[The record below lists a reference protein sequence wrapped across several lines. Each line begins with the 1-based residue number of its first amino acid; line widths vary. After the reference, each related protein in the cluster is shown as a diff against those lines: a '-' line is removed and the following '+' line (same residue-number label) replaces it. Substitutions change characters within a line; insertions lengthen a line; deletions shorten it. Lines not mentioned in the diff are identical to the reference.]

1 MLRKL
6 PAVPFSPSKIS
17 VSVIV
22 PVFNAE
28 AYLEACLN
36 SALTQSLREI
46 EVLCVDDGSTDSS
59 PEILRRLAEKDARV
73 RVFRQ
78 GNARQGAARNRALDE
93 ARGACVAFL
102 DADDAFAPGAL
113 KKLFETARAG
123 SLDMLLMSCVRV
135 DDAGRER
142 RWSYHDF
149 SKFLPAAFPRERF
162 SRKDCPPKLFWRMP
176 CSCWGTFYSRA
187 FLEKNRLRFP
197 EKIFFE
203 DRPFFY
209 WALAAAGRA
218 GILDEPLYRYR
229 ENPRSTIAG
238 KGAHLASNIEQ
249 GLMTLRRLRERAF
262 PQTYL
267 EEGAVAFAH
276 DLLKSLGLC
285 PRGTLAACRESLR
298 AAFEEIFPPR
308 ERDALLGKLPN
319 DQDRACARLILGR
332 DSAADRAR
340 IRLCGMKYAL
350 FKHFA
355 RGERRERY
363 FEKSG
368 LSEKIL
374 SLSLPLHQR

>member
-59 PEILRRLAEKDARV
+59 PEILRRFAEKDARV

-78 GNARQGAARNRALDE
+78 ENARQGAARNRALDE

-102 DADDAFAPGAL
+102 DADDAFAPDAL

-149 SKFLPAAFPRERF
+149 SKFLPRAFPRERF

-249 GLMTLRRLRERAF
+249 GLLTLRRLRERAF
-262 PQTYL
+262 PQAYL
-267 EEGAVAFAH
+267 EEGVVAFAH

-285 PRGTLAACRESLR
+285 PRETLAACRESLR
-298 AAFEEIFPPR
+298 AAFEEIFPP
-308 ERDALLGKLPN
+308 
-319 DQDRACARLILGR
+319 GR

-374 SLSLPLHQR
+374 SIRHAN

>member
-78 GNARQGAARNRALDE
+78 ENARQGAARNRALDE

-229 ENPRSTIAG
+229 ENPNSTVAS
-238 KGAHLASNIEQ
+238 KGEHLADNIAQ
-249 GLMTLRRLRERAF
+249 GMETLRRVREHGVPADV
-262 PQTYL
+262 L
-267 EEGAVAFAH
+267 SEGVVAHAH

-285 PRGTLAACRESLR
+285 PRETLAVCRKQLCAS
-298 AAFEEIFPPR
+298 FEEMFPPR
-308 ERDALLGKLPN
+308 ERAALLARLPN
-319 DQDRACARLILGR
+319 AQDRACARLILGR

-374 SLSLPLHQR
+374 SIRHAN